1 MLGRKTKVVLFA
13 SIILLTINQPS
24 IAIKNIY
31 CGGNVGKKENIDINY
46 KKGQQYIWYL
56 QALNKSLQLAEEEH
70 HKELERERLEK
81 IAEKEQRQKEE
92 ELNKINQQN
101 TNINQ
106 GGEKI
111 NLICTFYSGSAEEN
125 GGHANLTASGK
136 TLSRGMIASNAHAFG
151 TQIYTERFGLLT
163 VEDRGSSSHIF
174 QVDSNT
180 FRIDIYVESED
191 EAEQLG
197 VIRTTGRI
205 IN

>member
-1 MLGRKTKVVLFA
+1 MLSGKTKVVLFA

-31 CGGNVGKKENIDINY
+31 CGGNVEKKENIDINY
-46 KKGQQYIWYL
+46 KKGQEYIWYL

-81 IAEKEQRQKEE
+81 IAEQKQKEE
-92 ELNKINQQN
+92 ELNKMNQQN

-106 GGEKI
+106 EGEEI

-136 TLSRGMIASNAHAFG
+136 TLSRGMIASNAHPFG

-174 QVDSNT
+174 QVDNNT

-197 VIRTTGRI
+197 VIRTIGRI
-205 IN
+205 VN

>member
-31 CGGNVGKKENIDINY
+31 CGGNVEKKENINVNY

-70 HKELERERLEK
+70 HKELERERLKK
-81 IAEKEQRQKEE
+81 IAEEQKNE
-92 ELNKINQQN
+92 ELNKNNNQQN
-101 TNINQ
+101 TNINE
-106 GGEKI
+106 GGEEV
-111 NLICTFYSGSAEEN
+111 NLICTFYTGSAEEN
-125 GGHANLTASGK
+125 GGHTNLTASGK
-136 TLSRGMIASNAHAFG
+136 TLSRGMIASNAHSFG

-174 QVDSNT
+174 QVDNNT
-180 FRIDIYVESED
+180 FRIDIYVESEE

-197 VIRTTGRI
+197 IVKTTGRVV
-205 IN
+205 N